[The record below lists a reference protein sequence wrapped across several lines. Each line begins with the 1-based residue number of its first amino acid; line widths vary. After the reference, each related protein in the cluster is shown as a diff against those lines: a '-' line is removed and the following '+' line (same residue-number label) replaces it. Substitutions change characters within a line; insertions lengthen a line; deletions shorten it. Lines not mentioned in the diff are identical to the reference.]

1 MTKVVAP
8 STTIRTEYMPPRILT
23 SAWSMQN
30 NVPTIVSTEA
40 SRLAPLHR
48 RLLLDAVLTTL
59 HNILVEFVNVFWQT
73 QAGSPVSQLCA

>member
-1 MTKVVAP
+1 
-8 STTIRTEYMPPRILT
+8 
-23 SAWSMQN
+23 MQN

-40 SRLAPLHR
+40 SRLALLHR

>member
-1 MTKVVAP
+1 
-8 STTIRTEYMPPRILT
+8 
-23 SAWSMQN
+23 MQN
-30 NVPTIVSTEA
+30 NVPKIVSTEA